1 MARSDWW
8 IFNTLL
14 VCLSSFLLIFNF
26 LCPVLFKLPFFSLSS
41 SLSLFCTS
49 VALCLSFSELFF
61 LHFSAPFLFGI
72 VSLRYGFSLSP
83 PPPRSSLFFV
93 AKIIC
98 RVYWVFSF
106 LLWVFGILSFFFVS
120 WVPWWI
126 ALRLGYVA
134 PLFHF
139 SLHV

>member
-8 IFNTLL
+8 IFNALL
-14 VCLSSFLLIFNF
+14 MCLSGFPLIFNF
-26 LCPVLFKLPFFSLSS
+26 LCPVLFKLPFFSLCS
-41 SLSLFCTS
+41 SLSLFCAII
-49 VALCLSFSELFF
+49 ALCLSFFELFF
-61 LHFSAPFLFGI
+61 LHFYAPFLSGI
-72 VSLRYGFSLSP
+72 VSLRYDSP
-83 PPPRSSLFFV
+83 PPPVSLFFV
-93 AKIIC
+93 VEIIC

-126 ALRLGYVA
+126 ALRLGYIA